1 MVSRGG
7 SPSRL
12 LGKVRSPG
20 WEERTCVVSLVQLVT
35 CVSDLLAPGSSP
47 SLTPKASTESGVG
60 VKEAVLNPDA
70 GVKPR
75 CTLRS
80 HRQRQHLSHPAEQA
94 GGWIKVSEVRGS
106 FSDVPARP
114 SQLPADIEWAPRE
127 RVEFW
132 LCHVPA
138 VWLPMNLPGPDGPCG
153 TWEWYPTECGLGGIE
168 T

>member
-60 VKEAVLNPDA
+60 VKEEVLNPDA
-70 GVKPR
+70 LYAATVSGSISPTQR
-75 CTLRS
+75 N
-80 HRQRQHLSHPAEQA
+80 RQEA
-94 GGWIKVSEVRGS
+94 G
-106 FSDVPARP
+106 
-114 SQLPADIEWAPRE
+114 
-127 RVEFW
+127 
-132 LCHVPA
+132 
-138 VWLPMNLPGPDGPCG
+138 
-153 TWEWYPTECGLGGIE
+153 
-168 T
+168 